1 MELPNYFLADL
12 PDASTLTPKLVTDA
26 CHTLKQNREK
36 FLSTQ
41 STGNLIAIL
50 AKLALEWLDPEFPFR
65 KLTLEEGPA
74 RTGFSRGTLASGL
87 DRFFSQVTVEN
98 LKALVLQDLGSL
110 HRLDEP
116 AADETERRTDRSSIA
131 RGPNLLTHI
140 TAGVIPNP
148 TLTSMMLGL
157 LCKSAQFFKCG
168 TGTSYLPRM
177 FAHSLYF
184 AHPKLGACLEI
195 AEWPGGTN
203 PLEDALFAE
212 TDLLTATGSDK
223 TLNEIRHRLP
233 PPVRFLGYGH
243 KVSFAY
249 VSRESLEK
257 TTTLIP
263 ALANDITA
271 WDQLGCLSPH
281 TIYLETDAPVPP
293 EKFCDLL
300 ATELAAREQ
309 LEPRGTISAE
319 SAAAIR
325 TRRLFYEVRAST
337 DPATKIWSSDQST
350 AWTVVLDSS
359 IEFQPSCLNRFILV
373 KPVGDFEDLAKVLEP
388 IRGQISTVGLAAP
401 MARAQKLALRFA
413 RSGATRICRA
423 GEMQN
428 PPLAWRHDG
437 RPSLGDLVT
446 WTDIEFSK

>member
-12 PDASTLTPKLVTDA
+12 PDASTLTPKLVNDA
-26 CHTLKQNREK
+26 CHTLKQNRER

-41 STGNLIAIL
+41 STENIIAIL
-50 AKLALEWLDPEFPFR
+50 AKLATEWLDPEFPFR
-65 KLTLEEGPA
+65 KLALEEGPA
-74 RTGFSRGTLASGL
+74 RTGFSRETLAIGL
-87 DRFFSQVTVEN
+87 NRFFSQVTVDH

-110 HRLDEP
+110 HRLDEV
-116 AADETERRTDRSSIA
+116 AGDENERKTDRSSIV

-148 TLTSMMLGL
+148 TFTSMMLGL
-157 LCKSAQFFKCG
+157 LCKSAQFFKCA

-195 AEWPGGTN
+195 SEWPGGTHA
-203 PLEDALFAE
+203 LEEALFAG

-257 TTTLIP
+257 TAALIP
-263 ALANDITA
+263 ALADDITA

-281 TIYLETDAPVPP
+281 TIYLETGGAVPP
-293 EKFCDLL
+293 VKFCELL
-300 ATELAAREQ
+300 AKEMAAREQ
-309 LEPRGTISAE
+309 SQPRGTVSAE

-325 TRRLFYEVRAST
+325 TRRLFYEVRASA
-337 DPATKIWSSDQST
+337 DSDTKIWSSEQST

-359 IEFQPSCLNRFILV
+359 IEFQASCLNRFILV
-373 KPVGDFEDLAKVLEP
+373 KPVADFEDLPKVLEP
-388 IRGQISTVGLAAP
+388 VRGQISTVGLAAP

-413 RSGATRICRA
+413 NFGATRICRA
-423 GEMQN
+423 GQMQN

-446 WTDIEFSK
+446 WTDIEFLK